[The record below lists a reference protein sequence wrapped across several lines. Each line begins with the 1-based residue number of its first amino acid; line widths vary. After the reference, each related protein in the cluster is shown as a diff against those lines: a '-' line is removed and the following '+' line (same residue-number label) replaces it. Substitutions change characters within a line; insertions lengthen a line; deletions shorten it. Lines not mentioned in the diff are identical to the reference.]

1 MPLRCYWKS
10 YIYEVWLFGSVFT
23 QLYSIII
30 TLCIIALTNCWFFSV
45 WIQGVGWGS
54 SFLKVGTVA
63 STGVPPPRTCTNKGG
78 GPVPKMSILCECN
91 NWMALKTFTRPKDLV
106 IYISIFPI
114 VIIVNKDVKELSSLI
129 FLLLITVQNGH
140 LIIISLLIAR
150 KAV

>member
-1 MPLRCYWKS
+1 M
-10 YIYEVWLFGSVFT
+10 
-23 QLYSIII
+23 
-30 TLCIIALTNCWFFSV
+30 
-45 WIQGVGWGS
+45 
-54 SFLKVGTVA
+54 
-63 STGVPPPRTCTNKGG
+63 
-78 GPVPKMSILCECN
+78 
-91 NWMALKTFTRPKDLV
+91 